1 MVTLSIGWFILLT
14 SLLSFWRVKRW
25 ERGILAAQ
33 PAAAAL
39 PIPASAQASTS
50 DNTSANILIARFG
63 MFRSGLGLGA
73 YPGAPRQGEEEED
86 PLAPPSEY
94 IIPIDPND
102 PERNSRL
109 ARAYADEARLHR
121 DLRAAGLL

>member
-1 MVTLSIGWFILLT
+1 
-14 SLLSFWRVKRW
+14 
-25 ERGILAAQ
+25 
-33 PAAAAL
+33 
-39 PIPASAQASTS
+39 
-50 DNTSANILIARFG
+50 
-63 MFRSGLGLGA
+63 MFRSGLGLSA
-73 YPGAPRQGEEEED
+73 YPGAQREEAEED
-86 PLAPPSEY
+86 PLAPPGEY